1 MNARATGACRLRGSW
16 VAAIVAGMSAAVLG
30 GRALAE
36 TTSGRTI
43 VDRAVVRFYAPET
56 GGTAHP
62 RFIDERTLAFET
74 RLEALAEGSTQAS
87 DGYPERLVRGALE
100 HHVTEELLSG
110 LAHKFIDGSPSS
122 KRPDTAELASIGD
135 DLAEAWYERLG
146 GRARVEAAAAA
157 EGLDSTEVD
166 AILARQALAAW
177 YLDRA
182 VMPVLKPSVEQLR
195 DVFRSSAHPYGG
207 RAFEEVRP
215 ALARWFVLERVRLA
229 ESTFYQAARAH
240 VVMVVTR

>member
-1 MNARATGACRLRGSW
+1 VNRAGSRLGGLQRALFGALLAGIG
-16 VAAIVAGMSAAVLG
+16 AAIPAPAFAQAQPPRL
-30 GRALAE
+30 
-36 TTSGRTI
+36 I
-43 VDRAVVRFYAPET
+43 VERAVVRFYAPET

-62 RFIDERTLAFET
+62 RFIEERTLAFES
-74 RLEALAEGSTQAS
+74 RLESLA
-87 DGYPERLVRGALE
+87 DGAAQGDDAYPERLVRSALE
-100 HHVTEELLSG
+100 HNVTEELLAG

-122 KRPDTAELASIGD
+122 KRPDAAELASISD

-157 EGLDSTEVD
+157 EGLDPTEID
-166 AILARQALAAW
+166 TILARQALAAW

-182 VMPVLKPSVEQLR
+182 VTPVLKPTEEQLR
-195 DVFRSSAHPYGG
+195 DVFRSTAHPYGG
-207 RAFEEVRP
+207 RPFEEVRA
-215 ALARWFVLERVRLA
+215 ALSRWFVLQRVRLA

>member
-1 MNARATGACRLRGSW
+1 VNGATAVRPGPIAVALAAMAAATLTTML
-16 VAAIVAGMSAAVLG
+16 VAADTPPARVV
-30 GRALAE
+30 
-36 TTSGRTI
+36 

-62 RFIDERTLAFET
+62 RFIDERMLAFET
-74 RLEALAEGSTQAS
+74 RLEALAEGAS
-87 DGYPERLVRGALE
+87 SAPDGDYPERLVRGALE
-100 HHVTEELLSG
+100 HHVTEELLAG
-110 LAHKFIDGSPSS
+110 LAHKLIDGSPPG
-122 KRPDTAELASIGD
+122 KRPDAAQLASIGD

-146 GRARVEAAAAA
+146 GRARVEAAAEA
-157 EGLDSTEVD
+157 EGMDPTEVEG
-166 AILARQALAAW
+166 LLSRQALAAW

-182 VMPVLKPSVEQLR
+182 VTPVLKPSEEQLR

-207 RAFEEVRP
+207 RAYDEVRP
-215 ALARWFVLERVRLA
+215 ALSRWFVLERVRLA

>member
-1 MNARATGACRLRGSW
+1 M
-16 VAAIVAGMSAAVLG
+16 AAVCAGMVSTGPAW
-30 GRALAE
+30 RAFAQAQPARLV
-36 TTSGRTI
+36 

-62 RFIDERTLAFET
+62 RFIDERTLAFEA
-74 RLEALAEGSTQAS
+74 RLEALAEGPMQAE
-87 DGYPERLVRGALE
+87 DGYPERMVRGALE
-100 HHVTEELLSG
+100 HDVTEELLAG
-110 LAHKFIDGSPSS
+110 LAHKFIDGSPPS
-122 KRPDTAELASIGD
+122 KRPDAAELASIGD

-157 EGLDSTEVD
+157 EGLDPTEID

-182 VMPVLKPSVEQLR
+182 VTPVLKPSEEQLR
-195 DVFRSSAHPYGG
+195 DVFRSSGHPFTGKSFEDA
-207 RAFEEVRP
+207 RA
-215 ALARWFVLERVRLA
+215 ALARWFVLQRVRLA
-229 ESTFYQAARAH
+229 ESSFYQAARAH